1 MLSQIVY
8 VSVRKPNCTEA
19 EIEKILD
26 SCKKNNGQVDI
37 TGVLLYSETQFIQYL
52 EGAYREIIGL
62 YDKIKLDDRH
72 KNISLIAS
80 APIKVRTFPSWQ
92 MGVKKF
98 DTQSIEFKTDIDHSG
113 KELFNAILSGK
124 NQEPDKAV
132 ALIKKFFK

>member
-8 VSVRKPNCTEA
+8 VSVRKPICTEG
-19 EIEKILD
+19 EIQKILA
-26 SCKKNNGQVDI
+26 SCKKNNGKVDI

-52 EGAYREIIGL
+52 EGAYNEIISL

-72 KNISLIAS
+72 KNVSLIAS
-80 APIKVRTFPSWQ
+80 APIKARTFPSWQ
-92 MGVKKF
+92 MGAKKF
-98 DTQSIEFKTDIDHSG
+98 DTQSIEFKTDINHSE
-113 KELFNAILSGK
+113 KEIFAAILSGQ